1 MSGREKPIENGQMS
15 SVKMNESEP
24 LKKCRKRETSAKLT
38 FQNWVGI
45 KIMDT
50 CNADYLRNGIKV
62 A

>member
-1 MSGREKPIENGQMS
+1 
-15 SVKMNESEP
+15 MNESEP

-38 FQNWVGI
+38 FQIWVGT

-50 CNADYLRNGIKV
+50 CKAVYLRNGIKL